1 MRKKISEGLN
11 DKQVILNRKSILFF
25 FVKADRTDCLFYY
38 AYFKLKENLIRT
50 WKKKF
55 QKIVL
60 IY

>member
-11 DKQVILNRKSILFF
+11 DKHILLNRKSVVFF

-50 WKKKF
+50 
-55 QKIVL
+55 
-60 IY
+60 